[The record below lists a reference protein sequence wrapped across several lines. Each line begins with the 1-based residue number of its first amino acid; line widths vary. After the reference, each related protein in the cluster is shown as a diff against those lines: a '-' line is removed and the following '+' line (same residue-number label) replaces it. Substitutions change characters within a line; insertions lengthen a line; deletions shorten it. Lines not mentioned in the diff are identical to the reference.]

1 MTPIR
6 QQLLEQYAHHYARAN
21 ATVDA
26 LQVDPALF
34 GAMELTYGPLLST
47 VPPGGCVL
55 DVGCG
60 AGFLLRW
67 LATRPAIVPV
77 GIDLSEGQAALARR
91 NAPSASV
98 HVGDALVYLR
108 RRRTAFGAIFCTD
121 VLEHVPHADLLEWV
135 RALREALVPGGFV
148 VCKVPNAANLTGGQL
163 RYIDLTHERSFTRL
177 SLVQL
182 LEAAELVDCRVLP
195 VRAPHLSGR
204 VRLLLE
210 RLLHRAVYRICGDG
224 REDVF
229 TRTLTVA
236 AFRR

>member
-21 ATVDA
+21 ASVDA
-26 LQVDPALF
+26 LEADPALF
-34 GAMELTYGPLLST
+34 GAMGLMYGGLLAT
-47 VPPGGCVL
+47 VPPGGRVL

-67 LATRPAIVPV
+67 LTTRTAIVPV

-91 NAPSASV
+91 NAPGAAV
-98 HVGDALVYLR
+98 DVADALEYLHAR
-108 RRRTAFGAIFCTD
+108 RAAFSGIFCTD
-121 VLEHVPHADLLEWV
+121 VLEHVPQADLMEWV
-135 RALREALVPGGFV
+135 LALREALVPGGFL

-177 SLVQL
+177 SLYQL
-182 LEAAELVDCRVLP
+182 LEAAALADCRVLP

-204 VRLLLE
+204 IRLLLE
-210 RLLHRAVYRICGDG
+210 RLLHRFVYRVCGDTS
-224 REDVF
+224 EDVF

-236 AFRR
+236 AFRK